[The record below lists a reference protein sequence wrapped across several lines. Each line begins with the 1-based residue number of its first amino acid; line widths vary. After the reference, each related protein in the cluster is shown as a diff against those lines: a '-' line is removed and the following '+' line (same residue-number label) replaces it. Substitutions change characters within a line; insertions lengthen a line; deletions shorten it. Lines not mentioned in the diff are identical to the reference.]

1 MRYIVSQKG
10 SLACVVVSLAGVAY
24 NFTLAVL
31 LAFITHWSF
40 QQLGINALSIDE
52 LNLYQLA
59 LVTFLIQ
66 GILYNLVLGVFNSL
80 PIPPLD
86 GSKALGFLALH
97 FKSAFL
103 LEWFSKMERYGLLV
117 VFIFLFIPPL
127 SEFFIHA
134 PTRFLFS
141 LLLS

>member
-1 MRYIVSQKG
+1 MFTQWFIITIAIVFI
-10 SLACVVVSLAGVAY
+10 LYMGVRTFFFKTVAKRQERT
-24 NFTLAVL
+24 NASMKLTLQEAE
-31 LAFITHWSF
+31 I
-40 QQLGINALSIDE
+40 
-52 LNLYQLA
+52 
-59 LVTFLIQ
+59 LIQ
-66 GILYNLVLGVFNSL
+66 KHQLQLQRALGNIDILTQEMSSL
-80 PIPPLD
+80 KTEL
-86 GSKALGFLALH
+86 KALKQRNSEYKGE

-117 VFIFLFIPPL
+117 VFVFLFIPPL